1 MTPTTQ
7 RPEEFHGRQ
16 RPTSLTAWLLFAPL
30 LLWLAVFV
38 IAPTTILF
46 VYSFCQ
52 RDELGQV
59 VFSFSL
65 ENYQHVFART
75 DEFREPPDPAAL
87 NAMSL
92 PQRMSD
98 YLDRRVYLKIF
109 LHSIIYAGLT
119 TIICILAGYPVAY
132 FIGTASEHWRNRL
145 LLLIMI
151 PFWTSFLIRT
161 YAWITILKDEGLLN
175 SLLRSTGLIV
185 EPLELLYT
193 PLAVMIGLV
202 YTFLPFMV
210 LPIYGS
216 VEKLDRS
223 LIEAAFDL
231 GATPWRAFWRVILPL
246 TKPGLRAGA
255 LLVFVP
261 ALGIFAINDILGAGK
276 VDMIG
281 NVIQR
286 QFGQASN
293 LPFGAALG
301 MTLVILFCL
310 AYWFSMRKQPV
321 S

>member
-1 MTPTTQ
+1 MTPTNE
-7 RPEEFHGRQ
+7 RPEELQGQ
-16 RPTSLTAWLLFAPL
+16 KRPASPTAWLLFSPL
-30 LLWLAVFV
+30 LLWLAIFV
-38 IAPTTILF
+38 VAPTAILF

-65 ENYQHVFART
+65 DNYQRVFART
-75 DEFREPPDPAAL
+75 DEFREPPDPAVIAK
-87 NAMSL
+87 MSL
-92 PQRMSD
+92 PQRIGD

-109 LHSIIYAGLT
+109 LQSILYAGLT
-119 TIICILAGYPVAY
+119 TIICALAGYPVAY
-132 FIGTASEHWRNRL
+132 FIGTAAERWRNRL

-175 SLLRSTGLIV
+175 SLLLYVRLIAK
-185 EPLELLYT
+185 PLEMLYT

-231 GATPWRAFWRVILPL
+231 GASPWRAFWRIILPL

-261 ALGIFAINDILGAGK
+261 ALGIFAVNDILGAGK

-281 NVIQR
+281 NIIQR
-286 QFGQASN
+286 QFGQARDM
-293 LPFGAALG
+293 PFGAALG

-310 AYWFSMRKQPV
+310 AYWFSIRKQPV